1 MTREEFETRSAVL
14 NFLGNIYREVSQVDS
29 NIVGAKPHLQPKRE
43 EFTRLAERAVE
54 DIKNNPENFVSRPTI
69 TEQAAANEQM
79 SGTGVSFPKELV
91 NAVIGIDNTLKGIY
105 DMLSQQYG
113 NLSKNNSTK
122 QE

>member
-1 MTREEFETRSAVL
+1 
-14 NFLGNIYREVSQVDS
+14 
-29 NIVGAKPHLQPKRE
+29 
-43 EFTRLAERAVE
+43 
-54 DIKNNPENFVSRPTI
+54 
-69 TEQAAANEQM
+69 M
-79 SGTGVSFPKELV
+79 SGSGVSFPKELV